1 MRPLSRKKIKV
12 IKRSL
17 EGLDTVMFAYL
28 FGSQAGRTAGPSSDI
43 DVAVFLKEDTD
54 FVKEKLNILGVL
66 TEKLQTDAIDVVILN
81 TAPTSLLGRIL
92 AKRGVL
98 VDREPFRRH
107 IFESLT
113 LRQYLDF
120 SIKET
125 ANLEGR
131 FGLGR

>member
-1 MRPLSRKKIKV
+1 
-12 IKRSL
+12 
-17 EGLDTVMFAYL
+17 MFAYL